1 MVDLARKILL
11 HDKTRFAVTV
21 MGVAF
26 AVALVFVQVG
36 LFEGLLSNASI
47 TIERSAAELWVTAR
61 SAPNV
66 DLAST
71 FPETYVQRV
80 RSVPGVDRAD
90 NLIVWVV
97 RVSLP
102 TGATE
107 DAVVY
112 GLEDCVGWRLPW
124 RVEAGDPRDLRRG
137 KYVFLDDSARKRFG
151 AYAVGDYREFYGQ
164 RLKII
169 GRSREALSFTTMPIA
184 FMDYRVTQSMVPQE
198 LQNRATYILVKLSP
212 GANAE
217 AVRAE
222 IQRRLPHNDVWTRDE
237 WAARS
242 REYWTETTGLGLNML
257 MTVFLG
263 CIVGVSVVAQ
273 TLYTSTIEHLKEFAT
288 VKAIG
293 GGNAEI
299 CAIIGKQALIAAVCG
314 YALGASMA
322 YELRPVMASL
332 DLRLS
337 LTPPLAIS
345 VFMGTLAFCLGAS
358 AISFR
363 KVATLDPAMVFRG

>member
-11 HDKTRFAVTV
+11 HDRTRFAVTV

-36 LFEGLLSNASI
+36 LFEGLISNASI
-47 TIERSAAELWVTAR
+47 SIERCAADLWVTAR
-61 SAPNV
+61 NAPNV

-80 RSVPGVDRAD
+80 RSVPGVARAD

-97 RVSLP
+97 RVALP

-112 GLEDCVGWRLPW
+112 GLEDCVRWRLPW
-124 RVEAGDPRDLRRG
+124 QVEAGDPRDLRRG
-137 KYVFLDDSARKRFG
+137 KHVFLDDSARKRFG

-184 FMDYRVTQSMVPQE
+184 FMDFRVCQSMVPQE
-198 LQNRATYILVKLSP
+198 LRGRATYILVKLSA
-212 GANAE
+212 GANSE
-217 AVRAE
+217 RVRAE
-222 IQRRLPHNDVWTRDE
+222 IGRRLLHNDVWTRDE

-242 REYWTETTGLGLNML
+242 RAYWTDTTGLGLNML

-263 CIVGVSVVAQ
+263 CIVGVSVVTQ
-273 TLYTSTIEHLKEFAT
+273 TLYTSTVEHLKEFAT

-293 GGNAEI
+293 GRDSDI
-299 CAIIGKQALIAAVCG
+299 YAIIGKQATIAAVAG
-314 YALGASMA
+314 FALGAAMA
-322 YELRPVMASL
+322 YALRPALAAIDLKL
-332 DLRLS
+332 DVAP
-337 LTPPLAIS
+337 TFAAA
-345 VFMGTLAFCLGAS
+345 VFAGTLALCLGAS
-358 AISFR
+358 VISCR
-363 KVATLDPAMVFRG
+363 KVATLDPALVFRG

>member
-26 AVALVFVQVG
+26 AVALVFVQIG

-47 TIERSAAELWVTAR
+47 TIEQSTADLWVTAR
-61 SAPNV
+61 KAPNV

-80 RSVPGVDRAD
+80 RSVPGVARAD

-97 RVSLP
+97 RVALP
-102 TGATE
+102 SGATE

-112 GLEDCVGWRLPW
+112 GLEDCACWRLPW
-124 RVEAGDPRDLRRG
+124 QVAEGDPRDLKRG

-169 GRSREALSFTTMPIA
+169 GRSRGALSFTTMPIA

-212 GANAE
+212 GADPE
-217 AVRAE
+217 RVCAE
-222 IQRRLPHNDVWTRDE
+222 IRRRLPHNDVWTRTE

-242 REYWTETTGLGLNML
+242 RTYWTETTGLGLNML
-257 MTVFLG
+257 MTVVLG

-273 TLYTSTIEHLKEFAT
+273 TLYTSTIDHLKEFAT

-293 GGNAEI
+293 GRNSDI
-299 CAIIGKQALIAAVCG
+299 YAIITKQATIAAVAG
-314 YALGASMA
+314 FALGAAMS
-322 YELRPVMASL
+322 YGLRPVMASL
-332 DLRLS
+332 DLRLL

-345 VFMGTLAFCLGAS
+345 VFVGTLALCVGSA
-358 AISFR
+358 AISCR

>member
-11 HDKTRFAVTV
+11 YDKTRFAVTV

-26 AVALVFVQVG
+26 AVALVIVQVG

-47 TIERSAAELWVTAR
+47 TIEQSAADLWVTAR
-61 SAPNV
+61 NAPNV

-80 RSVPGVDRAD
+80 RSVPGVSRAD

-97 RVSLP
+97 RVALP

-112 GLEDCVGWRLPW
+112 GLEDCVRWRLPW
-124 RVEAGDPRDLRRG
+124 QVEAGDPRDLKRG
-137 KYVFLDDSARKRFG
+137 KFVFLDDSARKRFG
-151 AYAVGDYREFYGQ
+151 PYAVGDFREFYGQ

-169 GRSREALSFTTMPIA
+169 GRSRGAISFTTMPIA

-198 LQNRATYILVKLSP
+198 LQNRATYILVKLCP
-212 GANAE
+212 GADAE
-217 AVRAE
+217 RTRAE
-222 IQRRLPHNDVWTRDE
+222 IRRRLPHNDVWTRDE

-242 REYWTETTGLGLNML
+242 RAYWTDITGLGLNML

-263 CIVGVSVVAQ
+263 CLVGVSVVAQ
-273 TLYTSTIEHLKEFAT
+273 TLYTSAVEHIKEFAT

-293 GGNAEI
+293 GRNSEI
-299 CAIIGKQALIAAVCG
+299 YAIIGKQAAIAAVAG
-314 YALGASMA
+314 FVLGAAMAYAL
-322 YELRPVMASL
+322 RPAILAADLKL
-332 DLRLS
+332 DI
-337 LTPPLAIS
+337 TPTFAAA
-345 VFMGTLAFCLGAS
+345 VFRGTLALCLGAS
-358 AISFR
+358 AISCR
-363 KVATLDPAMVFRG
+363 KVATLDPALVFRG

>member
-1 MVDLARKILL
+1 MVDLASKILF

-47 TIERSAAELWVTAR
+47 TIEKSAADLWVTAR
-61 SAPNV
+61 KAPNV

-80 RSVPGVDRAD
+80 RSIPGVARAD
-90 NLIVWVV
+90 NLIVWIA
-97 RVSLP
+97 RVALP

-107 DAVVY
+107 DVVVY
-112 GLEDCVGWRLPW
+112 GLEDFARWRLPW
-124 RVEAGDPRDLRRG
+124 QVVAGDPRDLRRG

-151 AYAVGDYREFYGQ
+151 AYEVGDYREFYGQ

-169 GRSREALSFTTMPIA
+169 GRSKDALSFTTMPIA

-198 LQNRATYILVKLSP
+198 LRNRATYLLVKLRSD
-212 GANAE
+212 ADVDR
-217 AVRAE
+217 VRAE
-222 IQRRLPHNDVWTRDE
+222 ISRRLPHNDVWTRAE

-242 REYWTETTGLGLNML
+242 RAYWTDTTGLGLNMI

-293 GGNAEI
+293 GRNSDI
-299 CAIIGKQALIAAVCG
+299 YAIISKQAAIAAVAG
-314 YALGASMA
+314 FALGATMA
-322 YELRPVMASL
+322 YAVRPVMASL
-332 DLRLS
+332 DLRLL
-337 LTPPLAIS
+337 LTPELGAS
-345 VFMGTLAFCLGAS
+345 VFVGTLALCLGAA
-358 AISFR
+358 AISCR

>member
-1 MVDLARKILL
+1 VVDLARKILL

-21 MGVAF
+21 TGVAF

-36 LFEGLLSNASI
+36 LFDGLLSNASI
-47 TIERSAAELWVTAR
+47 TIERADADLWVTAR
-61 SAPNV
+61 NAPNV

-80 RSVPGVDRAD
+80 RSVPGVGRAD

-97 RVSLP
+97 RVALP

-112 GLEDCVGWRLPW
+112 GLEDCVRWRLPW
-124 RVEAGDPRDLRRG
+124 HVEAGDPRDLKRG
-137 KYVFLDDSARKRFG
+137 KYVFLDDSAKKRFG
-151 AYAVGDYREFYGQ
+151 AYDVGDYREFYGQ

-212 GANAE
+212 GADPE
-217 AVRAE
+217 QTRAE
-222 IQRRLPHNDVWTRDE
+222 IRRRLPHNDVWTRGE

-242 REYWTETTGLGLNML
+242 RAYWTDTTGLGLNML
-257 MTVFLG
+257 MTVSLG

-293 GGNAEI
+293 GGNAAI
-299 CAIIGKQALIAAVCG
+299 CAIISKQAVIAAVFG
-314 YALGASMA
+314 YALGAAMA
-322 YELRPVMASL
+322 SGLRPVIAL
-332 DLRLS
+332 FDLRLA

-345 VFMGTLAFCLGAS
+345 VLVGTLVLCLGAA

-363 KVATLDPAMVFRG
+363 KVVTLDPAMVFRG

>member
-1 MVDLARKILL
+1 MVDLAWKILL

-47 TIERSAAELWVTAR
+47 TIEQSAADLWITAR
-61 SAPNV
+61 HAPNV

-80 RSVPGVDRAD
+80 RSVPGVARAD

-97 RVSLP
+97 RVALP

-112 GLEDCVGWRLPW
+112 GLEDCVRWRLPW
-124 RVEAGDPRDLRRG
+124 QVEAGDPRDLKRG

-169 GRSREALSFTTMPIA
+169 GRSRGALSFTTMPIA
-184 FMDYRVTQSMVPQE
+184 FMDYRVTQSMAPQE
-198 LQNRATYILVKLSP
+198 LQNRATYILVKLSS
-212 GANAE
+212 GADPE
-217 AVRAE
+217 RVRAE
-222 IQRRLPHNDVWTRDE
+222 IRRRLPHNDVWTRDE

-242 REYWTETTGLGLNML
+242 RTYWTETTGLGLNMI
-257 MTVFLG
+257 MTVGLG

-293 GGNAEI
+293 GGNSDI
-299 CAIIGKQALIAAVCG
+299 YVIIGKQAAIAAVAG
-314 YALGASMA
+314 FALGAAMA
-322 YELRPVMASL
+322 YGIRPVMASL

-345 VFMGTLAFCLGAS
+345 VFVGTLALCLGAA
-358 AISFR
+358 AISCR
-363 KVATLDPAMVFRG
+363 KVATLDPAMVFRA

>member
-1 MVDLARKILL
+1 MVDLARKLL
-11 HDKTRFAVTV
+11 LYDKTRFAVTV

-36 LFEGLLSNASI
+36 LFDGLLSNASI
-47 TIERSAAELWVTAR
+47 TIERSAADLWVTALK
-61 SAPNV
+61 APNV

-80 RSVPGVDRAD
+80 RSVPGVACAD

-97 RVSLP
+97 RVALP

-112 GLEDCVGWRLPW
+112 GLEDCVRWRLPW
-124 RVEAGDPRDLRRG
+124 LVEAGDPRDLKRG
-137 KYVFLDDSARKRFG
+137 KYVILDDSARKRFG
-151 AYAVGDYREFYGQ
+151 EYSIGDYREFYGQ

-169 GRSREALSFTTMPIA
+169 GRSRGALSFTTMPIA

-198 LQNRATYILVKLSP
+198 LHNRATYILVKLSP
-212 GANAE
+212 GANPAR
-217 AVRAE
+217 VRAE
-222 IQRRLPHNDVWTRDE
+222 IRRRLPHNDVWTRAE

-242 REYWTETTGLGLNML
+242 RAYWTETTGLGLNML
-257 MTVFLG
+257 MTVVLG
-263 CIVGVSVVAQ
+263 CIVGVSIVAQ

-288 VKAIG
+288 VKALG
-293 GGNAEI
+293 GRNSDI
-299 CAIIGKQALIAAVCG
+299 CAIIAKQAAIAAVG
-314 YALGASMA
+314 GFALGAAMS
-322 YELRPVMASL
+322 YGLRPIMATL
-332 DLRLS
+332 DLRLL
-337 LTPPLAIS
+337 LTPELAIS
-345 VFMGTLAFCLGAS
+345 VFVGTFALCMGSA

>member
-11 HDKTRFAVTV
+11 HDRTRFAVTV
-21 MGVAF
+21 LGVAF

-47 TIERSAAELWVTAR
+47 TIERCAADLWVTAR
-61 SAPNV
+61 NAPNV

-80 RSVPGVDRAD
+80 RSVPGVARAD

-97 RVSLP
+97 RVALP

-112 GLEDCVGWRLPW
+112 GLEDGVRWRLPW
-124 RVEAGDPRDLRRG
+124 WVEAGDPRDLRRG
-137 KYVFLDDSARKRFG
+137 KNVFLDDSARRRFG

-184 FMDYRVTQSMVPQE
+184 FMDLRVCQSMVPQE
-198 LQNRATYILVKLSP
+198 LRDRATYILVKLAP
-212 GANAE
+212 GADPQR
-217 AVRAE
+217 VRAE
-222 IQRRLPHNDVWTRDE
+222 IGRRLPYNDVHTRAE

-242 REYWTETTGLGLNML
+242 RAYWTETTGLGLNML
-257 MTVFLG
+257 MTVSLG

-273 TLYTSTIEHLKEFAT
+273 TLYTSTVEHIKEFAT

-293 GGNAEI
+293 GRDADI
-299 CAIIGKQALIAAVCG
+299 YAIIGKQAMIAAVAG
-314 YALGASMA
+314 FALGGAMA
-322 YELRPVMASL
+322 LALRPALAAVDLKL
-332 DLRLS
+332 DV
-337 LTPPLAIS
+337 TPAFAAS
-345 VFMGTLAFCLGAS
+345 VFVGTLALCLGAS
-358 AISFR
+358 VISCR
-363 KVATLDPAMVFRG
+363 KVATLDPASVFRG

>member
-36 LFEGLLSNASI
+36 LFEGLISNASV
-47 TIERSAAELWVTAR
+47 TIEQSAADLWITAR
-61 SAPNV
+61 NAPNV

-80 RSVPGVDRAD
+80 RSVPGVARAD

-97 RVSLP
+97 RVALP

-112 GLEDCVGWRLPW
+112 GLEDCVRWRLPW
-124 RVEAGDPRDLRRG
+124 QVEAGDPRDLKRG

-169 GRSREALSFTTMPIA
+169 GRSR
-184 FMDYRVTQSMVPQE
+184 
-198 LQNRATYILVKLSP
+198 
-212 GANAE
+212 G
-217 AVRAE
+217 
-222 IQRRLPHNDVWTRDE
+222 
-237 WAARS
+237 RS
-242 REYWTETTGLGLNML
+242 RSRPCRSRSWITGSPSRWSRRSSRTG
-257 MTVFLG
+257 
-263 CIVGVSVVAQ
+263 
-273 TLYTSTIEHLKEFAT
+273 
-288 VKAIG
+288 
-293 GGNAEI
+293 
-299 CAIIGKQALIAAVCG
+299 
-314 YALGASMA
+314 
-322 YELRPVMASL
+322 RP
-332 DLRLS
+332 
-337 LTPPLAIS
+337 IS
-345 VFMGTLAFCLGAS
+345 S
-358 AISFR
+358 
-363 KVATLDPAMVFRG
+363 